1 MLVNFKPELCP
12 VVVMAN
18 NANYLSH
25 PQCKAVNITCTFR
38 QSYFFFPL
46 PFPLIFYLPEE
57 MFSTYYVHQHT
68 VLVVFLDVIT
78 KKPEDC
84 TAAPLPVT
92 LGWKLLGATT
102 ASVNRELY

>member
-1 MLVNFKPELCP
+1 
-12 VVVMAN
+12 MAN

-25 PQCKAVNITCTFR
+25 PQCKAVNITCTFGHT
-38 QSYFFFPL
+38 SFFIFFFL
-46 PFPLIFYLPEE
+46 LSPFSLIFYLPEE
-57 MFSTYYVHQHT
+57 MFSRYYVHQHT

-78 KKPEDC
+78 KKPEEC

-92 LGWKLLGATT
+92 LAWKLLGATT

>member
-1 MLVNFKPELCP
+1 
-12 VVVMAN
+12 MAN

-25 PQCKAVNITCTFR
+25 LQCKAENITAHSDTVL
-38 QSYFFFPL
+38 FFFL
-46 PFPLIFYLPEE
+46 SPFPLIFYLPEE

-68 VLVVFLDVIT
+68 VFVVFLDVIT

-84 TAAPLPVT
+84 TAAPLPVM